1 MFISRLFRLPRF
13 VPIFILHLETGL
25 DTVSAFTLEALFEYL
40 LRFAR
45 FQDSRLPR
53 IVAREVI
60 SRVMCFVNKL
70 SKMDLQE
77 PSLDQHFVGHKGT
90 VTSLSFSP
98 SDRQLVSSSTDKSFM
113 NWNLLSSSGSLQY
126 KAQNLPVTHVTFSP
140 NVQFSPDSEHILTAS
155 DDKNLKLWKTVKR
168 KFVTSLSGHTNW
180 VRFATYSPK
189 GNLVVSCS
197 DDKTIR
203 IWDPRNS
210 KQIHRFNEVR
220 GVPRHVRFHPSGS
233 CIGVAMSTDVAK
245 IYDIRM
251 MKLLQYY
258 PCHEG
263 PVNSLSFHS
272 SGKYMLTGG
281 KDKTCK
287 IIDLLEGRPIF
298 SLEAHTEAVT
308 AVAFSHTGDHFATG
322 SEDKNVFVWKLNL
335 ETKHSA
341 DQGLQESF
349 SVSKLE
355 SPKSL
360 KPNKPKVTI
369 NESPVT
375 VVYSAKDYEESSSD
389 YSEDDNNEVE
399 IDRIPSRENSDAK
412 EKRSNQH
419 SSSKL
424 PESVKSVI
432 NGSGDAAG
440 KIDVGRTMG
449 DQPLAE
455 LMGRLVSSIQSM
467 NDEIKE
473 ISNAFLSPDM
483 LISRFFYTVG
493 TPEPTLLCFVDWVI
507 TYCVK
512 SYVYLLPL

>member
-1 MFISRLFRLPRF
+1 
-13 VPIFILHLETGL
+13 
-25 DTVSAFTLEALFEYL
+25 
-40 LRFAR
+40 
-45 FQDSRLPR
+45 
-53 IVAREVI
+53 
-60 SRVMCFVNKL
+60 MCFVNKL

-140 NVQFSPDSEHILTAS
+140 NGNLIASAQGQFVRLWMSTIHGKSIEFKAHFSTVRSVQFSPDSEHILTAS
-155 DDKNLKLWKTVKR
+155 DDKSLKLWKTVKR

-189 GNLVVSCS
+189 GNLVASCS

-210 KQIHRFNEVR
+210 KQVHRFNEVR

-263 PVNSLSFHS
+263 PVNSLSFHP

-335 ETKHSA
+335 ETKHSG
-341 DQGLQESF
+341 DQSLQESF

-360 KPNKPKVTI
+360 KPTRPKVTI

-389 YSEDDNNEVE
+389 FSEDENNDVE
-399 IDRIPSRENSDAK
+399 IDRIPSRESSVAK
-412 EKRSNQH
+412 ENGSTERSSNER
-419 SSSKL
+419 
-424 PESVKSVI
+424 PERVKSRI
-432 NGSGDAAG
+432 DGSGDAAG
-440 KIDVGRTMG
+440 NIDVSRTMG
-449 DQPLAE
+449 DHSLAE
-455 LMGRLVSSIQSM
+455 LMGRLVTSIQSM

-473 ISNAFLSPDM
+473 ISERLSV
-483 LISRFFYTVG
+483 LESRQCHHHQCTCHE
-493 TPEPTLLCFVDWVI
+493 T
-507 TYCVK
+507 
-512 SYVYLLPL
+512 